1 MVNLL
6 TLKVE
11 DIAGLKAQRIGI
23 WENQADW
30 LDGV

>member
-11 DIAGLKAQRIGI
+11 DFASLIRT
-23 WENQADW
+23 
-30 LDGV
+30 